1 MVTVAAAKAAAG
13 GQRAGEV
20 CRAMAVPL
28 VDRQFK
34 IPQNQQNST
43 PVQLRAHLNGSL
55 QPILIKIVLK

>member
-34 IPQNQQNST
+34 IPQNHPSKRT
-43 PVQLRAHLNGSL
+43 GGASGVQRVTHNARPNRH
-55 QPILIKIVLK
+55 